1 MLTVEK
7 IGGTSM
13 SKFHHVLRNIVLV
26 DRGTGYYNRIFV
38 VSAYAG
44 VTNLL
49 LEHKKT
55 GVPGIYEKFVK
66 HEDYNQALEDLLVHL
81 LEINTRFQDINL
93 DLEAAETYIAKR
105 IEQTRNYLDSMT
117 DVLASGYVD
126 KHNILLAA
134 RELLASVGEAH
145 SAFNSANII
154 SNHGL
159 NVVCIDLSGFHDS
172 RYFTIDRRIQH
183 SLQGLDFSKTLAV
196 VTGYT
201 KGTEGIMR
209 EFDRG
214 YSEVTFSKIAVE
226 VGADEAVIHKEF
238 HLSSA
243 DPHIVG
249 VENAVPVC
257 FTNYDVADQLADIG
271 MEAIHPKASKPLEQA
286 GISIRV
292 KNTFEPEHPGTLISK
307 DYVGHEAAIEIVA
320 GTKKVVI
327 VEVHDPLMVGEV
339 GFDLNIMTVFA
350 SHQISYILKSTNA
363 NSISMVIWEKDLKET
378 MIAELRSQYQRVTVK
393 EVAVVCVIGSNIAKP
408 GVLAKAT
415 HALAQNKVNI
425 NCVAQSLRQ
434 INMQFVIERESFQK
448 AIVALNNALCVV
460 RCRTSARDLI
470 SDAPAIFGDCPACPV
485 PALQNRDERPW
496 LSRCR
501 RPARVVDG
509 FR

>member
-13 SKFHHVLRNIVLV
+13 SCFQDVLQNIILNNHG
-26 DRGTGYYNRIFV
+26 RENYYNRIFV

-44 VTNLL
+44 VTNGL

-55 GVPGIYEKFVK
+55 GTPGIYAKFVNG
-66 HEDYNQALEDLLVHL
+66 EDYNQSLHQLLAHL
-81 LEINTRFQDINL
+81 REINAGFADIKL
-93 DLEAAETYIAKR
+93 DLEEADRYITHR
-105 IEQTRNYLDSMT
+105 IQQTQNYLDSMA

-126 KHNILLAA
+126 KHSILLAA

-145 SAFNSANII
+145 SAFNSSNIV
-154 SNHGL
+154 NHHGIHATC
-159 NVVCIDLSGFHDS
+159 VDLSGFHDS
-172 RYFTIDRRIQH
+172 RYLTIDERIH
-183 SLQGLDFSKTLAV
+183 ASLKDIDFSQTLTI

-226 VGADEAVIHKEF
+226 VHADEAIIHKEF

-243 DPHIVG
+243 DPNIVG
-249 VENAVPVC
+249 IENAIPVG

-307 DYVGHEAAIEIVA
+307 DYMGAEAKIEIVA
-320 GTKKVVI
+320 GTDKVVI
-327 VEVHDPLMVGEV
+327 IEVHDPSMVGEV
-339 GFDLNIMTVFA
+339 GFDLDIMKIFYKY
-350 SHQISYILKSTNA
+350 QISYIMKSTNA
-363 NSISMVIWEKDLKET
+363 NSISMVLWEKDLCQSLLN
-378 MIAELRSQYQRVTVK
+378 ELTEKYELVTTRK
-393 EVAVVCVIGSNIAKP
+393 VAVVCAIGSNIAKP

-415 HALAQNKVNI
+415 QVLAQNKINI
-425 NCVAQSLRQ
+425 DSIAQSLRQ
-434 INMQFVIERESFQK
+434 INIQFVIEREQYK
-448 AIVALNNALCVV
+448 EAIITLNQALC
-460 RCRTSARDLI
+460 L
-470 SDAPAIFGDCPACPV
+470 P
-485 PALQNRDERPW
+485 
-496 LSRCR
+496 
-501 RPARVVDG
+501 
-509 FR
+509 